1 MVEIHVPP
9 LRERREDIEPIV
21 RHFLRIYGKKY
32 GKPKMRLNQTTVSK
46 LVSYSWPGNVRELQ
60 HAVERAVMMANSYL
74 LTPEDF
80 FLPER
85 CDQNLIT
92 YDGFNIEVMEKQA
105 IQNSMR
111 DAEGNLTKAAKT
123 LGLGRN
129 TLYRKMTKY
138 KL

>member
-1 MVEIHVPP
+1 M
-9 LRERREDIEPIV
+9 
-21 RHFLRIYGKKY
+21 
-32 GKPKMRLNQTTVSK
+32 
-46 LVSYSWPGNVRELQ
+46 Q

-80 FLPER
+80 FLPEKD
-85 CDQNLIT
+85 DQNLIT